1 MRIEELEKEIH
12 LCKRC
17 GLYKNRKNA
26 VPGEGNIFSRI
37 ILIGEAP
44 GYHEDLQGRPFVGA
58 AGKFLDELL
67 RIVGIKR
74 ENVYITNVVKCRP
87 PNNREPTDQE
97 IKLCS
102 KFLEKQITLIK
113 PKLIITLGNVA
124 KNYIFKKFK
133 LKNEPI
139 SKIHGKVYKVVSIDS
154 VITIIPMYHPAA
166 GLYDPKRKDVI
177 LKDWLNVRDII
188 KSIIEENV

>member
-1 MRIEELEKEIH
+1 MTQRINKI
-12 LCKRC
+12 
-17 GLYKNRKNA
+17 NRKIYISWFYQNRWPILACLIFITILFFSGLIPFWLGLVGFIFLSLTILLANRVDEKYLSPKNKPNA
-26 VPGEGNIFSRI
+26 IS
-37 ILIGEAP
+37 
-44 GYHEDLQGRPFVGA
+44 
-58 AGKFLDELL
+58 
-67 RIVGIKR
+67 
-74 ENVYITNVVKCRP
+74 
-87 PNNREPTDQE
+87 E
-97 IKLCS
+97 I
-102 KFLEKQITLIK
+102 
-113 PKLIITLGNVA
+113 ND
-124 KNYIFKKFK
+124 KKFK